1 MNYISDDK
9 REYVGDF
16 GNSYVRNT
24 VMAVA
29 EENDLSFTKSFLE
42 LGFTID
48 IPKVLTELNS
58 VKWSIADEMNLAVAD
73 IVGALGKCKDSA
85 FIEG

>member
-1 MNYISDDK
+1 MNYISNEK
-9 REYVGDF
+9 REIVGVL
-16 GNSYVRNT
+16 GNSYVRNVIET
-24 VMAVA
+24 IS

-42 LGFTID
+42 LGFTVD

-73 IVGALGKCKDSA
+73 VVSALGRCKDSA
-85 FIEG
+85 FVEE